1 MKDPSKPFLDF
12 LYYIESLP
20 VTETTEGEFI
30 AQLKSDI
37 GLPNARCWKE
47 LKEYFDNYPWGVSD
61 EAYTY
66 IKKIWKKY
74 LRLYPAYLQ
83 PKP

>member
-1 MKDPSKPFLDF
+1 MRKSSKPFLDF

-20 VTETTEGEFI
+20 VTETIEGEFI

-37 GLPNARCWKE
+37 GLPNARRWKE
-47 LKEYFDNYPWGVSD
+47 LKEYLDNFPSGVSY
-61 EAYTY
+61 EAESY

-83 PKP
+83 PKS